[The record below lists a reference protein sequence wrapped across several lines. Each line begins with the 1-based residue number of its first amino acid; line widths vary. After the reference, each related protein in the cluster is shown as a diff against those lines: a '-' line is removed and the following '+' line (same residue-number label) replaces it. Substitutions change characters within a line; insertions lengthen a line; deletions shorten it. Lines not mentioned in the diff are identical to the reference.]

1 MNSSAAR
8 SRQDGMT
15 YMGMLILLVVI
26 AFSAVVL
33 MKVFPLYL
41 EHMKVQSSL
50 DSLAQEAKDSPSAL
64 SSVSEIMKQL
74 FNRLGVNDVTHVA
87 RENVK
92 ITKEGH
98 KTVVTV
104 DYEAR
109 VHLFYNIDLVA
120 MFPDTRVE
128 LGGP

>member
-1 MNSSAAR
+1 MNSIDAR

-26 AFSAVVL
+26 AFFAIVL
-33 MKVFPLYL
+33 VKVSPLYM
-41 EHMKVQSSL
+41 EHFKVDSSL
-50 DSLAQEAKDSPSAL
+50 ESLAQESKDSQAAL
-64 SSVSEIMKQL
+64 SPREIEKHL
-74 FNRLGVNDVTHVA
+74 LNRLSINDVQHVTKD
-87 RENVK
+87 NIK
-92 ITKEGH
+92 ITREGR

-109 VHLFYNIDLVA
+109 VTLFSNLDLVA
-120 MFPDTRVE
+120 RFPDGRAE

>member
-1 MNSSAAR
+1 MNSIDAR

-26 AFSAVVL
+26 AFFAIVL
-33 MKVFPLYL
+33 VKVLPLYM
-41 EHMKVQSSL
+41 EHFKVDSSL
-50 DSLAQEAKDSPSAL
+50 ESLAQESKDSQAAL
-64 SSVSEIMKQL
+64 SPREIEKHL
-74 FNRLGVNDVTHVA
+74 LNRLSINDVQHVTKD
-87 RENVK
+87 NIK
-92 ITKEGH
+92 ITREGR

-109 VHLFYNIDLVA
+109 VTLFSNLDLVA
-120 MFPDTRVE
+120 RFPDGRAE